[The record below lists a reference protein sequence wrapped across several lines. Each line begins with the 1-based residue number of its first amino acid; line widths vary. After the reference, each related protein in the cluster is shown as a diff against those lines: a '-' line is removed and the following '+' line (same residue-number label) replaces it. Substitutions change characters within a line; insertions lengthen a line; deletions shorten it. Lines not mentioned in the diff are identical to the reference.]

1 MIRRCGSQ
9 GILKVSTVLVVDD
22 EPDLR
27 FLIRRILER
36 AGHDVVE
43 ASHGAAALEAV
54 KRSPPDL
61 VVTDMMMPVMNGSE
75 LITVLRADP
84 DTAAIPILVVS
95 AEAQRAVDADAVLR
109 KPFEPNA
116 LTDMANALL
125 EKRGSLTR

>member
-1 MIRRCGSQ
+1 M
-9 GILKVSTVLVVDD
+9 STVLVVDD

-54 KRSPPDL
+54 KLSPPEL
-61 VVTDMMMPVMNGSE
+61 VVTDMMMPVMNGLE
-75 LITVLRADP
+75 LIALLRANP